1 MRWQKNK
8 FQMKK
13 HAKTPEELSEV
24 EKDNLPYKELRVM
37 IVKMIKGLRRKIHEH
52 SRKLEVLNKEL
63 ENTKKSIE

>member
-1 MRWQKNK
+1 M
-8 FQMKK
+8 
-13 HAKTPEELSEV
+13 EI
-24 EKDNLPYKELRVM
+24 DNLPDKELRVM